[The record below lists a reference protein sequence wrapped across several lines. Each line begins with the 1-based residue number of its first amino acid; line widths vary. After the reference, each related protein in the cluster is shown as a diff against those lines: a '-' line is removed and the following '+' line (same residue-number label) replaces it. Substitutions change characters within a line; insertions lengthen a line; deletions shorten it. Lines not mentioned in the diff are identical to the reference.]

1 MRPNSR
7 AKSRPHRIPTENR
20 RVQRGGAAA
29 YMNIDVDA
37 SAGRTAAYRCMP
49 DARGTPNN
57 VKSRGPY
64 VPASD
69 LISDVSLEIRNQRGL
84 HFTFFYGWSQC
95 RFQRRKERGR
105 KTSRPVRARAG
116 ATALCPSASKRERE
130 RHKSET
136 KKKKEQKYHK
146 RGQKRENERD
156 RDRQRCTL

>member
-105 KTSRPVRARAG
+105 KTSRPVRARG
-116 ATALCPSASKRERE
+116 GHGPLSECKQERERE
-130 RHKSET
+130 T
-136 KKKKEQKYHK
+136 QK
-146 RGQKRENERD
+146 
-156 RDRQRCTL
+156 